1 MQYSVTLYYSCATA
15 IMSNK
20 AVRKPPKRVTAGVTV
35 KTHEIINN
43 IVKSK

>member
-20 AVRKPPKRVTAGVTV
+20 AVRNPPKRIIAGVTV
-35 KTHEIINN
+35 KIHEIINN
-43 IVKSK
+43 TVKSK